1 LKHSKHRLNHPLFQG
16 FNKPGGFVVRAC
28 VEKVLTGPF
37 SFTGDMIP
45 GHLPVR
51 LLGHEF
57 LMGLLPGFFP
67 VIKVRREIPPGN
79 RLPQPAVF
87 RAGIAKIVA
96 NHLKPHRL
104 DADKERGR
112 KKEMTALRNASA
124 NTKVL

>member
-1 LKHSKHRLNHPLFQG
+1 MWLTSRLEISDSDFCDKESLVQG

-51 LLGHEF
+51 LPGHEF

-67 VIKVRREIPPGN
+67 VIKVAPGDSS
-79 RLPQPAVF
+79 
-87 RAGIAKIVA
+87 GK
-96 NHLKPHRL
+96 
-104 DADKERGR
+104 
-112 KKEMTALRNASA
+112 
-124 NTKVL
+124 